1 MFNLSRGDFANK
13 ALLFA
18 NKALCQLAVF
28 VDHGDLLAAILAWC
42 FRRHLGDA
50 SPLQHCLK
58 LI

>member
-13 ALLFA
+13 ALLSY
-18 NKALCQLAVF
+18 LVGVLAVF

-50 SPLQHCLK
+50 APLQHCLK